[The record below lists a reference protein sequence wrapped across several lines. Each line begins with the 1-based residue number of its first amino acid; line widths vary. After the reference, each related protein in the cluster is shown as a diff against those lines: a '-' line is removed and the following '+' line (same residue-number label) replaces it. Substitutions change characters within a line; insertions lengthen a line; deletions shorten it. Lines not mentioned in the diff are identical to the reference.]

1 MKNNSALRFQKDFS
15 CKKSAKKILF
25 FVALLLFFCALS
37 IAFTS
42 SILYENIAY
51 AADKSEEEI
60 KKEFEGDVNDVIDGL
75 DLDAIQNFL
84 NSLGENEKE
93 AVSIDDLKATLKA
106 LVSGQTQ
113 SFYQN
118 FLNLLSKSAGRYF
131 LSFLPSFM
139 TIVVICLLKNMLCSL
154 TGDFLNTSTTEVV
167 HTVCYSAIVIVLMS
181 GIVGIIKTLSD
192 TIRDFPGAVDA
203 VVVTR
208 RNGGGFGIFAA
219 RCGAVLVCYEARWQR
234 DFACVCCMHSFLRR
248 RQRFKN
254 GETRQTFK
262 TYQVGVDLACGD
274 SVRTFRD
281 FFDGAGSDGRRSG
294 QVWF

>member
-1 MKNNSALRFQKDFS
+1 MSAQKH
-15 CKKSAKKILF
+15 
-25 FVALLLFFCALS
+25 ALLANRGFSQHFNDGGCAYGVLFGNRNRAYERNCRHNKNGKRHDKRPNDFC
-37 IAFTS
+37 
-42 SILYENIAY
+42 
-51 AADKSEEEI
+51 K
-60 KKEFEGDVNDVIDGL
+60 
-75 DLDAIQNFL
+75 
-84 NSLGENEKE
+84 
-93 AVSIDDLKATLKA
+93 
-106 LVSGQTQ
+106 
-113 SFYQN
+113 
-118 FLNLLSKSAGRYF
+118 
-131 LSFLPSFM
+131 
-139 TIVVICLLKNMLCSL
+139 
-154 TGDFLNTSTTEVV
+154 
-167 HTVCYSAIVIVLMS
+167 
-181 GIVGIIKTLSD
+181 
-192 TIRDFPGAVDA
+192 RDFPGAVDA

-294 QVWF
+294 QVWFQRGKVCGIQLRSGAWRLSFRRP